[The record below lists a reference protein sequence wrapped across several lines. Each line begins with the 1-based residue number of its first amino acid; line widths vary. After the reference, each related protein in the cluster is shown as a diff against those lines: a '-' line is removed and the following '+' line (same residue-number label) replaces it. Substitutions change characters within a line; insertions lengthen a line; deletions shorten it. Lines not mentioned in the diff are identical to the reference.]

1 MNDTELA
8 EVYRE
13 LRPYAFSI
21 AYRMLGS
28 VSEAEDV
35 VQDAFVRLSGIDRAE
50 IENLKAYLATVTTRL
65 AIDAL
70 TSARARR
77 EQYVGPWLPE
87 PLVVDGGASVEDA
100 AETAD
105 SLAMAFLVVLE
116 QLSPVER
123 AVFLLREVFGY
134 EYAEIADVVGKS
146 ETNCRQLVTR
156 ARRHIEAD
164 KPRFE
169 SSKAQRYELAE
180 KFMAAANDGNMDG
193 LMQLLAGD
201 VAFYGDGGGV
211 ATALPRPLFGREAV
225 ARFVL
230 GLFRRGR
237 TLAVTMRAAE
247 VNGQPGAVTL
257 DSDGLVVGVFT
268 LDIADGQ
275 VQAVRSVVNPHKL
288 THLGPTSDVAVRG
301 WQPKSR

>member
-1 MNDTELA
+1 MNDAELA
-8 EVYRE
+8 EVYRD

-35 VQDAFVRLSGIDRAE
+35 VQDAFVRLSGIERAE

-87 PLVVDGGASVEDA
+87 PLVVDDGASVEDA
-100 AETAD
+100 AVTAD

-134 EYAEIADVVGKS
+134 EYAEIAGVVGKS
-146 ETNCRQLVTR
+146 EANCRQLVTR

-169 SSKAQRYELAE
+169 VSKTQRFELAE
-180 KFMAAANDGNMDG
+180 KFMAAANDGDMDG

-257 DSDGLVVGVFT
+257 DSDGLVVAVFT
-268 LDIADGQ
+268 LDIADGE

-301 WQPKSR
+301 WRPKAR

>member
-1 MNDTELA
+1 MNDDQLA
-8 EVYRE
+8 DLYRE
-13 LRPYAFSI
+13 LRPYAFAI

-35 VQDAFVRLSGIDRAE
+35 VQDAFVRMSGVDLDEID
-50 IENLKAYLATVTTRL
+50 NVKGYLATVTTRL

-87 PLVVDGGASVEDA
+87 PLVVDDGASVEQA

-134 EYAEIADVVGKS
+134 DYAEIAGVVGKS
-146 ETNCRQLVTR
+146 EANCRQLVTR
-156 ARRHIEAD
+156 ARRHVEAD

-169 SSKAQRYELAE
+169 ASRAQRFELAE
-180 KFMAAANDGNMDG
+180 KFMAACNDGDMDG
-193 LMQLLAGD
+193 LLQLLAGD

-211 ATALPRPLFGREAV
+211 ATALPQPMFGRVAV
-225 ARFVL
+225 ARFL
-230 GLFRRGR
+230 FGIFRRGR
-237 TLAVTMRAAE
+237 ALHMRVE
-247 VNGQPGAVTL
+247 PSVVNGQPGAVAY
-257 DSDGLVVGVFT
+257 DGDGRIVSVFS

-275 VQAVRSVVNPHKL
+275 IQAIRSVVNPHKL
-288 THLGPTSDVAVRG
+288 THLGTTSPFSLRG
-301 WQPKSR
+301 GGPAD